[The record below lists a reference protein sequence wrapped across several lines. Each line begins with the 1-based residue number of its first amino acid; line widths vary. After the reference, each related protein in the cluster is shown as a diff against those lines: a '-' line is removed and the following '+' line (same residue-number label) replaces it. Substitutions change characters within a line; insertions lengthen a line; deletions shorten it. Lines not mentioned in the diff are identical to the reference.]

1 MLYPPMTTIQL
12 TKLHYSIKANKYQV
26 AVLYLYYRPVA
37 KSEFVGGNYMKIEHI
52 AMYVNDIEQV
62 RDFFIRYLDGK
73 SNDGYYNPQTN
84 FRSYFISFDNGARL
98 EIMNRPD
105 LVDKEKSLNRT
116 GFIHIAFSVGS
127 KDRVNELTQLLQNDG
142 YHVVS
147 GPRTTGDGYYESCV
161 VVVEGNQIEITV

>member
-1 MLYPPMTTIQL
+1 
-12 TKLHYSIKANKYQV
+12 
-26 AVLYLYYRPVA
+26 
-37 KSEFVGGNYMKIEHI
+37 MKIEHI

-142 YHVVS
+142 YNVVS